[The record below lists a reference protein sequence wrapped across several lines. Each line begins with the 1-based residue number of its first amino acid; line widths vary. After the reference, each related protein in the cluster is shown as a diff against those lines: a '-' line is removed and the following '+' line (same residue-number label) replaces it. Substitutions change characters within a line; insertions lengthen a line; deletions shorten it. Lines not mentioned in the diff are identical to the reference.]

1 MFRKAVLQD
10 IDTIANI
17 YDKIHELESS
27 GKVSIGWIKGVYP
40 VKDTAIQ
47 ALKRND
53 LFVCELEEKVVATAI
68 INHVQVPDYRTGKW
82 EIKADDKQIMVL
94 HTLVVS
100 PDYAKRGIGRKFVEY
115 YEDYARE
122 NGCISLRMDTNE
134 KNVNARKL
142 YKKLGFKE
150 IGIVKCD
157 FNGIPDINL
166 VLLEKPLN

>member
-53 LFVCELEEKVVATAI
+53 LFVYELEEKVVATAI
-68 INHVQVPDYRTGKW
+68 IKHVQVPDYRTGK
-82 EIKADDKQIMVL
+82 
-94 HTLVVS
+94 
-100 PDYAKRGIGRKFVEY
+100 
-115 YEDYARE
+115 
-122 NGCISLRMDTNE
+122 
-134 KNVNARKL
+134 
-142 YKKLGFKE
+142 
-150 IGIVKCD
+150 
-157 FNGIPDINL
+157 
-166 VLLEKPLN
+166 

>member
-40 VKDTAIQ
+40 VKDTVIQ

-122 NGCISLRMDTNE
+122 NGCVIQ
-134 KNVNARKL
+134 
-142 YKKLGFKE
+142 
-150 IGIVKCD
+150 I
-157 FNGIPDINL
+157 
-166 VLLEKPLN
+166 